1 MQSGF
6 MRRERKNSI
15 LVKTLLISLVCL
27 PCMKVT
33 ALQQQEQRD
42 PELLTYEELIQLYEQ
57 ETPPEA
63 LRLKLEQL
71 LSTPF
76 VSNAASARGVKPLKP
91 DTEGIG
97 KFLRVVFWNIEQG
110 LKYESIER
118 AFTDPE
124 ELSRLLNESQ
134 FPRGGER
141 RALVLE
147 QAALLRQADVV
158 VLNEVD
164 WGIPRSNYRSVA
176 RDLAAALGMNYAYG
190 VEFVEVDP
198 GAVLSGAELANE
210 AQRASA
216 VKVDPARYKGL
227 HGSAILSRFPL
238 ENARVIPFRHQSY
251 DWYADELRGMPGV
264 ERLKRKIG
272 EVVLKK
278 STMRQVRRGGRMMLL
293 ADITDPEIPSGRMTI
308 VTTHLEARA
317 EPRDRVKQ
325 LEEVLAQV
333 KDIGNP
339 VVLAGDLNTSGRDA
353 IPTSLRREI
362 RKQLSSIPLIAP
374 NPEAKFFETLKNF
387 RFADGGAFDFR
398 GARARS
404 VGDSIGTL
412 ANSNQR
418 DRNGF
423 VCTSGV
429 ERSFGFVGQ
438 YKLDWIFVKPPSTA
452 DAPASESLYR
462 FAPHFGRTLKALN
475 YSVKG
480 RISDHSPVTV
490 DLPFNEPRIP

>member
-6 MRRERKNSI
+6 MRRERKSSI

-27 PCMKVT
+27 PLMKVR
-33 ALQQQEQRD
+33 ALQSD
-42 PELLTYEELIQLYEQ
+42 AELLSYEELIQLYEQ

-63 LRLKLEQL
+63 LRLKLARL

-76 VSNAASARGVKPLKP
+76 VSNDASARGVKPLKP
-91 DTEGIG
+91 NTEGIG
-97 KFLRVVFWNIEQG
+97 KFLRVVFWNIGQG
-110 LKYESIER
+110 LQYESIET

-124 ELSRLLNESQ
+124 KFSHLMDDAKS
-134 FPRGGER
+134 PRGGR
-141 RALVLE
+141 RRKLVLE
-147 QAALLRQADVV
+147 QAALLREADIV

-164 WGIPRSNYRSVA
+164 WGMQRSNYRHVT

-198 GAVLSGAELANE
+198 GTVGNQTEPANH
-210 AQRASA
+210 AQNVSAS
-216 VKVDPARYKGL
+216 KVDPARYKGL

-238 ENARVIPFRHQSY
+238 ENVRMIPFKHQSY
-251 DWYADELRGMPGV
+251 DWYADERRGMPGM
-264 ERLKRKIG
+264 ERLKRKLG
-272 EVVLKK
+272 QVVFKK
-278 STMRQVRRGGRMMLL
+278 NTVRQVRRGGRMMLL

-398 GARARS
+398 GESARS
-404 VGDSIGTL
+404 IGGIIGAL
-412 ANSNQR
+412 ADSNQR
-418 DRNGF
+418 DRDGF
-423 VCTSGV
+423 VSTSGV
-429 ERSFGFVGQ
+429 ERGFGFIGQ
-438 YKLDWIFVKPPSTA
+438 YKLDWIFVKPPVAGGAS
-452 DAPASESLYR
+452 DAARPYR
-462 FAPHFGRTLKALN
+462 FSPHFGRTLKALN
-475 YSVKG
+475 YSVEV
-480 RISDHSPVTV
+480 RISDHNPVTV
-490 DLPFNEPRIP
+490 DLPFAEPQIR